1 MITKPNQELP
11 SLNAEI
17 RTVEWERFRRVSGE
31 TAIARYGNEEPPKA
45 NDYLELRQEPF
56 ANLVA
61 ELQVQQEVQR
71 RLALE
76 YANALNG
83 CRELQEKI
91 AGRSAASDGPPCPEL
106 DRRLEREVLELA
118 ICEEAYEL
126 VCEEMDQVR
135 REIAR
140 RGTLTR

>member
-1 MITKPNQELP
+1 MIKSKEAT
-11 SLNAEI
+11 SSRTNADRSE
-17 RTVEWERFRRVSGE
+17 EWQVFRRVCGE
-31 TAIARYGNEEPPKA
+31 TAVARYAEDVEKVRA
-45 NDYLELRQEPF
+45 LEYLELRQEPF

-76 YANALNG
+76 YASALHG
-83 CRELQEKI
+83 CRRLQEKI
-91 AGRSAASDGPPCPEL
+91 AYRSDRQNTAPCPEL

-135 REIAR
+135 RELAR
-140 RGTLTR
+140 RGTALR